1 MKIWGED
8 GDAAYYN
15 HAILITGLTGI
26 ATMLPSLYF
35 YQKDRRARII
45 GGIIKSGVMRHL
57 KIGECVRI
65 LLMGAGFAQ
74 FANMLVNILGSFLNA
89 DAYQESM
96 SQMTDGKSLLFLI
109 SVHGNHSTSGRGN
122 DLSLADLSET
132 ERLYAGSPCDGDFG
146 GILWNLSWK
155 SGSGRLCEYS
165 WNSVCVFY
173 GTDRKL
179 MGKCTASCGSKY
191 LVTDP
196 S

>member
-8 GDAAYYN
+8 GDTAYYN

-35 YQKDRRARII
+35 YQKDRSARII

-109 SVHGNHSTSGRGN
+109 VCMGIIAPLAEEMIFRWLIYLRQIGR
-122 DLSLADLSET
+122 AH
-132 ERLYAGSPCDGDFG
+132 
-146 GILWNLSWK
+146 
-155 SGSGRLCEYS
+155 
-165 WNSVCVFY
+165 V
-173 GTDRKL
+173 
-179 MGKCTASCGSKY
+179 
-191 LVTDP
+191 
-196 S
+196 